1 MIADETLWVV
11 AFWLVIGVATL
22 VSVVAA
28 IVIAYDCLTEP
39 LEPPR
44 SEIRHRLDRLATD
57 DEARAVATH
66 VVIRRRGAFAQLA
79 KK

>member
-1 MIADETLWVV
+1 MVADETLWLV
-11 AFWLVIGVATL
+11 AFWLVIGIATI
-22 VSVVAA
+22 VSLVAA
-28 IVIAYDCLTEP
+28 VVIAHDLFTVP
-39 LEPPR
+39 PDPPR

-66 VVIRRRGAFAQLA
+66 VVIRRRGAFEQLA